1 MHNDERAMEAQHIA
15 FVCDAG
21 PSHVMTFGAIGR
33 ELQRRG
39 HRVTVFQAPDLR
51 EKISAERLD
60 FTPLANRGFSV
71 QHYVDL
77 VVEQQGVSLR
87 NFLDYAVK
95 SARMLCEEAPRAFQ
109 SAGVDGVVVDISQPG
124 GATAAEMAGL
134 PFVSVCNA
142 LPLHSEPDV
151 PPDFMPWQYH
161 NAWWAKLR
169 NRLAYRVRD
178 FMIRPLHRVL
188 NGHRRASGL
197 RPYHSPDDSFSS
209 LAQITQL
216 VREFDFPRKRLPE
229 CFHYVGPY
237 RREPESGISFP
248 YERLDGRPIVYASLG
263 TVFGSRTEI
272 WNAIIQGCSGLN
284 AQLVIALGGRE
295 RAQALAQLPADA
307 IVAEYAPQREL
318 LARASLA
325 ITHGGLNSVMEA
337 LAAGV
342 PLLAI
347 PITGDQFGVAAR
359 IAYTGTGEVVPA
371 AKCTG
376 ARIAAAAR
384 KIFGAPSYRE
394 REAGIGA
401 AIRGTHGAV
410 SAAAIIEQVVTTRRA
425 MIRDTAFVC

>member
-1 MHNDERAMEAQHIA
+1 
-15 FVCDAG
+15 
-21 PSHVMTFGAIGR
+21 MTFGAIGR

-39 HRVTVFQAPDLR
+39 HRVTVFQAPELAQ
-51 EKISAERLD
+51 KISAEGLD
-60 FTPLANRGFSV
+60 FSPLASRGFSV

-87 NFLDYAVK
+87 NFLDYAAK
-95 SARMLCEEAPRAFQ
+95 SARMLCEEAPGAFR
-109 SAGVDGVVVDISQPG
+109 SAAVDGVVVDISQPG

-151 PPDFMPWQYH
+151 PLDFLPWQYH
-161 NAWWAKLR
+161 DAWWARVR
-169 NRLAYRVRD
+169 NRLGYAVRD

-188 NGHRRASGL
+188 NGYRRSSGL
-197 RPYHSPDDSFSS
+197 RPYRSPDDSFSPF
-209 LAQITQL
+209 AQITQL
-216 VREFDFPRKRLPE
+216 VREFDFPRKRLAD

-237 RREPESGISFP
+237 RREPEREVSFP
-248 YERLDGRPIVYASLG
+248 FERLDGRPIIYASLG

-272 WNAIIQGCSGLN
+272 WSAIVDGCRGLD
-284 AQLVIALGGRE
+284 AQLVIALGGRG
-295 RAQALAQLPADA
+295 RAQSLTKLPANA
-307 IVAEYAPQREL
+307 IVADYAPQREL
-318 LARASLA
+318 LKRASLA

-359 IAYTGTGEVVPA
+359 IAYTGVGEVVPG

-376 ARIAAAAR
+376 SRIGAAAR
-384 KIFGAPSYRE
+384 KILNTPTYRE
-394 REAGIGA
+394 REAVIGA
-401 AIRGTHGAV
+401 AIQRTQGAV
-410 SAAAIIEQVVTTRRA
+410 AAALIIEEVVATRRDS
-425 MIRDTAFVC
+425 ILVS